1 MGPDGVLVATY
12 RGKVPSPAAAPTAP
26 AGGQVAAPTA
36 VSVAGPSGTAGN
48 ANADT
53 DAEPDAVAG
62 PSGKTDDADADADA
76 EPGSPAEVRPP
87 SSPAPPPTIATPP
100 GLEGAIPF
108 SPSWAHIEVRRE
120 VRFLCDSDVDVKP
133 LLQPAFVAPELVYS
147 KGGSRRRKGTRTADS
162 DAAAP
167 TSAKKAARR
176 GTARRP
182 TVGARDVS
190 GSARAASG
198 SRGRGA
204 SGSRSGDQD
213 ALADLSHEAQVAVLA
228 IRAEREAQVARRGVI
243 DRIIANLDEQE
254 RELLGAAD
262 DEGGEGMVAGSDGS
276 DTEDEGGDDDE

>member
-1 MGPDGVLVATY
+1 M
-12 RGKVPSPAAAPTAP
+12 
-26 AGGQVAAPTA
+26 
-36 VSVAGPSGTAGN
+36 
-48 ANADT
+48 
-53 DAEPDAVAG
+53 
-62 PSGKTDDADADADA
+62 
-76 EPGSPAEVRPP
+76 
-87 SSPAPPPTIATPP
+87 
-100 GLEGAIPF
+100 
-108 SPSWAHIEVRRE
+108 RRE

-133 LLQPAFVAPELVYS
+133 LLQPASVAPELVYS
-147 KGGSRRRKGTRTADS
+147 KGGSRRRKGTRAADS

-182 TVGARDVS
+182 TVGARDAS

-262 DEGGEGMVAGSDGS
+262 DEGGEGMVARSDGS
-276 DTEDEGGDDDE
+276 DAEDKGGDDDE